1 MQAVE
6 GLSPDDLVIALV
18 SGGGSASMEWPIE
31 GMELADLQ
39 ALNKALLSSG
49 APITEMNIV
58 RRHLSRV
65 KGAVGA
71 GGRTGAGPDLA
82 YQRHSRR

>member
-1 MQAVE
+1 
-6 GLSPDDLVIALV
+6 
-18 SGGGSASMEWPIE
+18 
-31 GMELADLQ
+31 MELADLQ

-65 KGAVGA
+65 KG
-71 GGRTGAGPDLA
+71 GGW
-82 YQRHSRR
+82 RRRPHRRRS